1 MPCTR
6 RVQLPLSQEAVALSQ
21 TIKIPNVM
29 KRRITL
35 RNLYVLATALLLV
48 GCTKDE
54 LPNVQGDSLPEGK
67 YPITFTVAAS
77 EQTQAAPMVRVA
89 DPNDGGV
96 QRSRWTAGDVIAVS
110 VSSDGRTMQTHCTLD
125 GEGHITRYDPQ
136 LYWSSTGM
144 ATVNAWYS
152 NLSGQAT
159 IASGAVNLADQRNG
173 LAYVLKARTTTANYQ
188 SGNIQLDFEHQL
200 AKVRVKLT
208 KASYEGALAN
218 PIVSIKGY
226 TTCTINQGN
235 ITNPGGEGYI
245 PMRRVSYGGET
256 YYEACLVPGIRLQS
270 EALSLTA
277 DGKTT
282 KVNLAGAIALGAG
295 RVYTLNVAV
304 EKPLYVKLADIT
316 ESSYTFTRDGILE
329 GDANTYNKTIYV
341 NDGVTL
347 TLRNVKIQTTDAAAT
362 PAISCHGNATIVLE
376 RDSYLKGGSRAPG
389 LRATGKLTIKGEGKL
404 EAVGGSNEPAIGGG
418 IYSGRCGDIL
428 IESGRIIARST
439 EESTAGLGH
448 FCGNI
453 TITGGYVE
461 AKGGNFATGIG
472 SGKFPRC
479 GNISIT
485 GGTVIATSGLYAP
498 AIGSGK
504 FSACG
509 TISITG
515 GTVTATAVFNST
527 VIGAGSFGRC
537 GTITIDRTKANV
549 TEINL

>member
-96 QRSRWTAGDVIAVS
+96 QRSKWTAGDVIAVS

-144 ATVNAWYS
+144 AAVNAWYS

-173 LAYVLKARTTTANYQ
+173 LAYVLKARTMTANYQ

-208 KASYEGALAN
+208 KASYEGTLAN

-245 PMRRVSYGGET
+245 PMRKVSYGSET
-256 YYEACLVPGIRLQS
+256 YYEACLVPGMTLQS

-295 RVYTLNVAV
+295 KVYTLNVAV

-316 ESSYTFTRDGILE
+316 EDTYTFTRDGILE
-329 GDANTYNKTIYV
+329 GDANTYDKAIYV

-347 TLRNVKIQTTDAAAT
+347 TLRNVKIETTYAVMT
-362 PAISCHGNATIVLE
+362 NAISCHGNATIVLAGE
-376 RDSYLKGGSRAPG
+376 NYLEGGLYRSA
-389 LRATGKLTIKGEGKL
+389 LRAAGKLTIRGEGKL
-404 EAVGGSNEPAIGGG
+404 EAVGRFNEPAIGGG
-418 IYSGRCGDIL
+418 YESGRCGDIL
-428 IESGRIIARST
+428 IESGRIIARAALYY
-439 EESTAGLGH
+439 TAGLGG

-453 TITGGYVE
+453 TITGGHVE
-461 AKGGNFATGIG
+461 AEGGLYAPGIG
-472 SGKFPRC
+472 SMAHHSC
-479 GNISIT
+479 GNITIT
-485 GGTVIATSGLYAP
+485 GGTVIAITGRGDSP
-498 AIGSGK
+498 AIGAGY
-504 FSACG
+504 
-509 TISITG
+509 G
-515 GTVTATAVFNST
+515 GS
-527 VIGAGSFGRC
+527 C

-549 TEINL
+549 TEIRRR